1 MLKIGI
7 ITPFS
12 NEFPFMARDFA
23 QGLKFAFNW
32 DEKVSFIHI
41 ETERGLP
48 NEVSPL
54 FRKLIINE
62 EVNLIVGMLDS
73 LVVKTVKEL
82 ITQTRT
88 PLILAGMG
96 VRLPVSA
103 GSSSPFI
110 FNNSYRIWE
119 SCWLSGR
126 IAGEQFGK
134 RMGVFSSF
142 YDSGFP
148 LVNAHTSGAAKA
160 GAQAVFIN
168 ITHKDKTEA
177 EMLSAQMMLKQTP
190 ADYYFM
196 SYYGKER
203 TSMFNWFES
212 MGTDNRNVVASS
224 GIQSQGEEVS
234 SVSSWFRDTDLAQNK
249 AFVSNFK
256 SQTGHEANEFSM
268 LGYENGILIR
278 ETLKRNEVGFDSVRF
293 VEELKQ
299 TSFIGPRGK
308 VSINPVTQTA
318 YSNHYFYGFDSMNIK
333 KYTSVNYPAA
343 EIEKEI
349 LSDNV
354 ANLIGWQN
362 NYLCK

>member
-7 ITPFS
+7 ITAFS

-23 QGLKFAFNW
+23 EGLKFAFNGN
-32 DEKVSFIHI
+32 EKVSFVHI

-54 FRKLIINE
+54 FRKLIIND

-73 LVVKTVKEL
+73 SVVKTVKEL
-82 ITQTRT
+82 ITQTCT
-88 PLILAGMG
+88 PLILGGMG
-96 VRLPVSA
+96 VRLPVST

-110 FNNSYRIWE
+110 FYNSYRIWE
-119 SCWLSGR
+119 SCWLSGK
-126 IAGEQFGK
+126 IAAEQLGK
-134 RMGVFSSF
+134 RLGVFSSF
-142 YDSGFP
+142 FDSGFP
-148 LVNAHTSGAAKA
+148 LVNAHTSGAAAA
-160 GAQAVFIN
+160 GAQAVFFN
-168 ITHKDKTEA
+168 ITHKDKTDD
-177 EMLSAQMMLKQTP
+177 EMLAAQLNLNQTP

-203 TSMFNWFES
+203 ASMFNWLES
-212 MGTDNRNVVASS
+212 QGVESRNIVASS
-224 GIQSQGEEVS
+224 GIQPQGEGAS
-234 SVSSWFRDTDLAQNK
+234 TVSSWFKDNDLAQNK

-256 SQTGHEANEFSM
+256 KQTGHETNEFSM

-278 ETLKRNEVGFDSVRF
+278 ETLKRNEAGFDSFRF

-299 TSFIGPRGK
+299 TSFTGPRGK
-308 VSINPVTQTA
+308 VSINPLTQSA
-318 YSNHYFYGFDSMNIK
+318 YSDHYFCGFDSLNMK
-333 KYTSVNYPAA
+333 KYTVVSYPAE